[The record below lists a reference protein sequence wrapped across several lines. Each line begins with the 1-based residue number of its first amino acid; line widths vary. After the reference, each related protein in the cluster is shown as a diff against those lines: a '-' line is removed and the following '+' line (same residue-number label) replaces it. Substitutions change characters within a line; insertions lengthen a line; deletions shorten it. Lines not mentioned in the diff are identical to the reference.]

1 MNITL
6 TCYLN
11 QNAEF
16 FECSLTLKI
25 MNITM
30 LIRENLYNAASK
42 LQSHFNF
49 NVMCTVK
56 LFNYSF
62 FFSFYDQM

>member
-11 QNAEF
+11 QNADF
-16 FECSLTLKI
+16 FECSLKLKF

-30 LIRENLYNAASK
+30 LIRENLHNSALK

-49 NVMCTVK
+49 NKMCTVK
-56 LFNYSF
+56 LFKYSF
-62 FFSFYDQM
+62 F